1 MAHIFGIR
9 HLSPASSLHLCAYL
23 EQKHP
28 AYILIEGPSDCND
41 MIEDITQDQL
51 QPPFAIMAYTTSSPI
66 HSILYPYAKYS
77 PEYVAMKWAKAHN
90 IPCAFMDLPTSAFLS
105 LDTKDDT
112 RQDYEIDLDMD
123 ANDQWERIFEHE
135 TNSDAFQKAVT
146 FFAHN
151 LREIKPADEFTLLRE
166 SYMNTTIQ
174 KLIKQG
180 IHEDDIVV
188 VCGAFHIEG
197 IMEAKV
203 LPDAQYEKL
212 QKDISNIT
220 LMPYSY
226 FRLSSLSGYGAG
238 NKAPAYY
245 ELLWDYAKYGHMEQ
259 CAYAYL
265 SKLSLYQREHGFNCS
280 TAQVIEALQ
289 LAQSLSAMHQEQIPS
304 LQDLK
309 DAAITC
315 MGYGNQ
321 AELMEAFM
329 ACEIG
334 TTMGYLPK
342 GMSKTAIQN
351 DFYTQLKTLKLERFN
366 TMNANTLALDLR
378 ENTSVKSEASAFL
391 DLRRSCFLHQL
402 RFLNIP
408 FCVLQPNTQQSA
420 DWKEI
425 WELKWSSEAEI
436 TLIENSLYGESV
448 AYAAQFSIKQKLA
461 DATNMNACATLM
473 EEAFLCGLNDSMSHA
488 LEAIQ
493 KLAIDSSSF
502 EDIVKTAKRLSY
514 IMRFHTLRR
523 MENDAIEPLFHQL
536 FYRAILLCVSSCQC
550 DDKVSHSIMEGLKTI
565 NDLSIQHDHYM
576 EEEWIQVLNELS
588 LRDDINQLLSGY
600 ATAILLE
607 RGLLK
612 EDEFQRIVIYHVS
625 HGVPVD
631 IAANWFEGFMM
642 KNHYALI
649 ARSFIWKQ
657 LDDYIQELEDDD
669 FLRALLYLRRAFSMY
684 SAKEKHEIAQNLGS
698 LWHLDQDSVAEI
710 LNTELKK
717 EEQDLLNEL
726 EDFDFGDF

>member
-1 MAHIFGIR
+1 MVNIFGIR
-9 HLSPASSLHLCAYL
+9 HLSPASSFHLCTYL
-23 EQKHP
+23 DKKQP
-28 AYILIEGPSDCND
+28 ACILIEGPSDCND

-51 QPPFAIMAYTTSSPI
+51 QPPFAIMAYTTTTPI

-77 PEYVAMKWAKAHN
+77 PEYVAMKWAKSHHV
-90 IPCAFMDLPTSAFLS
+90 PCYFMDLPTSAFLS
-105 LDTKDDT
+105 FDTQMDEA
-112 RQDYEIDLDMD
+112 QDHEIDLDMD
-123 ANDQWERIFEHE
+123 VNDQWERIFEHVYDHE
-135 TNSDAFQKAVT
+135 AFMEAVAL
-146 FFAHN
+146 FAHH
-151 LREIKPADEFTLLRE
+151 LRELKPADDTTLLRE
-166 SYMNTTIQ
+166 AYMKTTMQHLIQ
-174 KLIKQG
+174 QG
-180 IHEDDIVV
+180 IQEDEIVV
-188 VCGAFHIEG
+188 VCGAYHMEG
-197 IMEAKV
+197 IKQTKPLPME
-203 LPDAQYEKL
+203 QYNKL
-212 QKDISNIT
+212 QKQTSQTT

-245 ELLWDYAKYGHMEQ
+245 ELLWEYAKEGNDEQ

-289 LAQSLSAMHQEQIPS
+289 LAQSLAAMHQELVPS

-329 ACEIG
+329 ACDIG

-351 DFYTQLKTLKLERFN
+351 DFYTQMKTLKLERFN
-366 TMNANTLALDLR
+366 TMNANTLELDLR
-378 ENTSVKSEASAFL
+378 ENTNVKSQDSAFL

-425 WELKWSSEAEI
+425 WECKWSSEAEI

-448 AYAAQFSIKQKLA
+448 AYATQFSIKQKLA
-461 DATNMNACATLM
+461 DASSMNDCAALM
-473 EEAFLCGLNDSMSHA
+473 EEAFLCGLQESMSHA
-488 LEAIQ
+488 LDAIQ
-493 KLAIDSSSF
+493 TLAIDSSSF
-502 EDIVKTAKRLSY
+502 EDIVKTAKRLSHM
-514 IMRFHTLRR
+514 IRFGSLRR
-523 MENDAIEPLFHQL
+523 MENEAIAPLFHQL

-550 DDKVSHSIMEGLKTI
+550 DDKVSHTMMESLKTI

-576 EEEWIQVLNELS
+576 QDEWIHTLQELS
-588 LRDDINQLLSGY
+588 QKDDINQLLSGY

-607 RGLLK
+607 RGLLQ
-612 EDEFQRIVIYHVS
+612 EDEFQRIVMYHVS

-631 IAANWFEGFMM
+631 IATNWFEGFMM

-669 FLRALLYLRRAFSMY
+669 FLRALLYLRRAFSTY

>member
-1 MAHIFGIR
+1 MANIFGIR
-9 HLSPASSLHLCAYL
+9 HLSPASALHLCTYL
-23 EQKHP
+23 DQQQP
-28 AYILIEGPSDCND
+28 ACILIEGPSDCND

-51 QPPFAIMAYTTSSPI
+51 QPPFAIMAYTTTSPI

-77 PEYVAMKWAKAHN
+77 PEYVAMTWAKAHQV
-90 IPCAFMDLPTSAFLS
+90 PCYFMDLPTSAFLS
-105 LDTKDDT
+105 FDTQKDETQDHELDV
-112 RQDYEIDLDMD
+112 DMD
-123 ANDQWERIFEHE
+123 ENDQWERIFEHE
-135 TNSDAFQKAVT
+135 TNCEAFMEAVAL
-146 FFAHN
+146 FAHH
-151 LREIKPADEFTLLRE
+151 LRELKPADETTLLRE
-166 SYMNTTIQ
+166 AYMKTTIQ
-174 KLIKQG
+174 HLIQQG

-188 VCGAFHIEG
+188 ICGAFHMEG
-197 IMEAKV
+197 IIQSKP
-203 LPDAQYEKL
+203 LPATQYEKL
-212 QKDISNIT
+212 QKQVSQTT

-245 ELLWDYAKYGHMEQ
+245 ELLWEYAKEGHEEQ

-289 LAQSLSAMHQEQIPS
+289 LAQSLAAMHQEQVPS

-315 MGYGNQ
+315 MGSGNK

-329 ACEIG
+329 ACDIG

-351 DFYTQLKTLKLERFN
+351 DFYTQMKTLKLERFN
-366 TMNANTLALDLR
+366 TMNANTLELDLR
-378 ENTSVKSEASAFL
+378 ENTNVKSQDSAFL
-391 DLRRSCFLHQL
+391 DLRRSYFLHQL
-402 RFLNIP
+402 RFLHIP
-408 FCVLQPNTQQSA
+408 FCTLQPTSQQSA

-425 WELKWSSEAEI
+425 WECKWSSEAEI

-448 AYAAQFSIKQKLA
+448 AYATQFSIKQKLT
-461 DATNMNACATLM
+461 DAINMNDCATLM
-473 EEAFLCGLNDSMSHA
+473 EEAFLCGLQESMSHA
-488 LEAIQ
+488 LDTIH

-502 EDIVKTAKRLSY
+502 EDIVKTAKRLSHM
-514 IMRFHTLRR
+514 MRFGSLRR
-523 MENDAIEPLFHQL
+523 MENEALAPLFHQL

-550 DDKVSHSIMEGLKTI
+550 DDKVSHTMMESLKTI

-576 EEEWIQVLNELS
+576 QDEWILVLQELS
-588 LRDDINQLLSGY
+588 QKDDINQLLSGY

-607 RGLLK
+607 RGLLQ
-612 EDEFQRIVIYHVS
+612 EDEFQRIVMYHVS

-657 LDDYIQELEDDD
+657 LDTYIQQLDDDD
-669 FLRALLYLRRAFSMY
+669 FLRALLYLRRAFSSY

>member
-9 HLSPASSLHLCAYL
+9 HLSPASSLHLCAFL
-23 EQKHP
+23 EKVSP
-28 AYILIEGPSDCND
+28 AYILIEGPSDCNS

-90 IPCAFMDLPTSAFLS
+90 VPCAFMDLPTSSFLS
-105 LDTKDDT
+105 LETKEDK
-112 RQDYEIDLDMD
+112 QDQEIDLDMD

-135 TNSDAFQKAVT
+135 LNSDAFQEAVT
-146 FFAHN
+146 LFAHH
-151 LREIKPADEFTLLRE
+151 LRELKPADTFTLLRE
-166 SYMNTTIQ
+166 AYMKTTIQ
-174 KLIKQG
+174 NLVAQG
-180 IHEDDIVV
+180 IQEDDIAV

-197 IMEAKV
+197 IMQAA
-203 LPDAQYEKL
+203 PMPSTQYEKI
-212 QKDISNIT
+212 QKDISNTT

-245 ELLWDYAKYGHMEQ
+245 ELLWDYAKEEHMEQ

-289 LAQSLSAMHQEQIPS
+289 LAQSLAGMHQETLPS

-315 MGYGNQ
+315 MGHGNQ

-351 DFYTQLKTLKLERFN
+351 DFYTQLRTLKLERFN
-366 TMNANTLALDLR
+366 SMNANTLELDLR
-378 ENTSVKSEASAFL
+378 ENTSVKSQASAFL

-408 FCVLQPNTQQSA
+408 FCVLQPSSQQSA

-448 AYAAQFSIKQKLA
+448 EYATQFSIKQKLA
-461 DATNMNACATLM
+461 DANNMSECATFM
-473 EEAFLCGLNDSMSHA
+473 EEAFLCGLQDSMSHA
-488 LEAIQ
+488 LDAIQ

-502 EDIVKTAKRLSY
+502 EDIVKTTKRLSH
-514 IMRFHTLRR
+514 IMRFGSLRR
-523 MENDAIEPLFHQL
+523 MENEVIEPLFHQL
-536 FYRAILLCVSSCQC
+536 FYRAILLCVSSCAC
-550 DDKVSHSIMEGLKTI
+550 DDKVSHNIMECLKII

-576 EEEWIQVLNELS
+576 KDEWINILQELS
-588 LRDDINQLLSGY
+588 QKDDINQLLSGY

-607 RGLLK
+607 RGLLM
-612 EDEFQRIVIYHVS
+612 ENEFQRIVFYHVS

-657 LDDYIQELEDDD
+657 LDDYIQGLDEDD
-669 FLRALLYLRRAFSMY
+669 FLRALLYLRRAFSTY

-698 LWHLDQDSVAEI
+698 LWHLDQDSVSEI